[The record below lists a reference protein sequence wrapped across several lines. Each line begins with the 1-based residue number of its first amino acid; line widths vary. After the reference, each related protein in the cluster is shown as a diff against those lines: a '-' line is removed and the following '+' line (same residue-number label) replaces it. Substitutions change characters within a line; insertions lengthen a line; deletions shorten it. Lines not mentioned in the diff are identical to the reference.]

1 MGVLEHLSPKYSHK
15 SVLGQMSTSKPK
27 HIVMI
32 VADSL
37 RFDSVYQ
44 NGKAGVPY
52 IEQNSVQF
60 TNVSSPACWTLPATA
75 SLFTGK
81 LPHDHQ
87 ATTRTR
93 FLDKDSATLGEILQ
107 DQGYK
112 TYQFTSNVATTEVF
126 GLDRGFDQVLKTWD
140 LAEQKGLK
148 ISQLFMLLGKH
159 RIRSKLFSKDAISE
173 SLSADLRAGTVWFRS
188 YYKLIFDH
196 AKDVMDKHEAKGES
210 AFIFINLMETHFP
223 YHIDTEFK
231 FLSKNPFS
239 RLSELKT
246 LFSIVNQTF
255 LTKDDSIPQDKK
267 LKKIKSRQS
276 KSWELIRDDLDEFA
290 KAVHQDQDNL
300 VVFTS
305 DHGENFGDQ
314 NWVYHFSNV
323 TDACTRVPLF
333 WLDHNGM
340 TPGINDSKTS
350 SRLLFHS
357 IAKKAGY
364 DKLNGHDLFN
374 NNIYNIPISQSYW
387 YNNHGRTL
395 DKYKFNQFC
404 FHYEGMRYLK
414 KNGHWAKAKVTDYD
428 GLKEESLFE
437 RLDKAYNPIEE
448 DVKDNEVQKY
458 LKEQLEDFLK
468 FEKKIG

>member
-1 MGVLEHLSPKYSHK
+1 MLKTQWNSKLKR
-15 SVLGQMSTSKPK
+15 LMTTSKPK

-52 IEQNSVQF
+52 MENHAVQF
-60 TNVSSPACWTLPATA
+60 VNASSPACWTLPATS
-75 SLFTGK
+75 SLFTGE
-81 LPHDHQ
+81 LPHGHQ

-93 FLDKDSATLGEILQ
+93 ALGKDTVTLAQILKE
-107 DQGYK
+107 QGYF
-112 TYQFTSNVATTEVF
+112 TYQFTSNVATTEIF
-126 GLDRGFDQVLKTWD
+126 GLEKGFDQVLRTWD

-159 RIRSKLFSKDAISE
+159 RIRKKLFSKDAISE
-173 SLSADLRAGTVWFRS
+173 SLSSDLRAGSVWFKS

-196 AKDVMDKHEAKGES
+196 ARDVMKRHEEKGEQ

-231 FLSKNPFS
+231 FTSRNPFA

-255 LTKDDSIPQDKK
+255 LTKDNAIPNNDK
-267 LKKIKSRQS
+267 LQKIKSRQS
-276 KSWELIRDDLDEFA
+276 KSWELIKDDLDSF
-290 KAVHQDQDNL
+290 VQSIHQDEDNL

-323 TDACTRVPLF
+323 TDACTRVPIF
-333 WLDHNGM
+333 WLDHNGL
-340 TPGINDSKTS
+340 TSSTIGHKTS
-350 SRLLFHS
+350 SRLLYHS
-357 IAKKAGY
+357 IAQKAGY
-364 DKLNGHDLFN
+364 EKFEGQDLFSHN
-374 NNIYNIPISQSYW
+374 VHSIPVSQSYW
-387 YNNHGRTL
+387 YDNHGKTL

-404 FHYEGMRYLK
+404 FHFEGMRYLH
-414 KNGHWAKAKVTDYD
+414 KNGQWANAVATDYN
-428 GLKEESLFE
+428 S
-437 RLDKAYNPIEE
+437 DKAEATFQQLGKDVNPLEE
-448 DVKDNEVQKY
+448 IVNDTEVKTYLQK
-458 LKEQLEDFLK
+458 QFQDFLQ
-468 FEKKIG
+468 FEQKIHS

>member
-1 MGVLEHLSPKYSHK
+1 MPK
-15 SVLGQMSTSKPK
+15 SKPK
-27 HIVMI
+27 HIVLI

-44 NGKAGVPY
+44 SGGPGVPY
-52 IEQNSVQF
+52 MEKNATQF
-60 TNVSSPACWTLPATA
+60 TNASSPACWTLPATA
-75 SLFTGK
+75 SLFTGE
-81 LPHDHQ
+81 LPHGHQ
-87 ATTRTR
+87 ATTQTR
-93 FLDKDSATLGEILQ
+93 ALGKDAITLAEILKE
-107 DQGYK
+107 QGYS

-126 GLDRGFDQVLKTWD
+126 GLDKGFDQVLRTWD

-159 RIRSKLFSKDAISE
+159 RIRKKLFSKDAISE
-173 SLSADLRAGTVWFRS
+173 SLSADLRAGSVWFRS
-188 YYKLIFDH
+188 YYNLIFDH
-196 AKDVMDKHEAKGES
+196 AKDVMKQHEEKGES

-231 FLSKNPFS
+231 FSSKNPFS

-255 LTKDDSIPQDKK
+255 LTKDNSIPQGEK
-267 LKKIKSRQS
+267 LKKIKSRQG
-276 KSWELIRDDLDEFA
+276 KSWELIREDLDDFIQE
-290 KAVHQDQDNL
+290 VHEDEDNL

-323 TDACTRVPLF
+323 TDACTRVPIF
-333 WLDHNGM
+333 WLDHNGI
-340 TPGINDSKTS
+340 TPSIKDHKTS

-364 DKLNGHDLFN
+364 QNLNGHDIFN
-374 NNIYNIPISQSYW
+374 NNVYNIPISQSYW
-387 YNNHGRTL
+387 YNNHGKTM

-414 KNGHWAKAKVTDYD
+414 KNGSWARAKVTNYQ
-428 GLKEESLFE
+428 GNQEESPFE
-437 RLDKAYNPIEE
+437 DMGKGMNPVEE
-448 DVKDNEVQKY
+448 LVVDTEVKKY
-458 LKEQLEDFLK
+458 LEKHLNAFLS
-468 FEKKIG
+468 FEKMIK